1 VLSYLSCTLKYFLT
15 LTCTSA
21 KCLTWVIA
29 ESYAPH
35 VDMRGHQSGAVLIT
49 GDCAVLFKS
58 SKQKVIARSSKETE
72 LIAVDDALLT
82 IQWTRTFM

>member
-1 VLSYLSCTLKYFLT
+1 
-15 LTCTSA
+15 
-21 KCLTWVIA
+21 
-29 ESYAPH
+29 
-35 VDMRGHQSGAVLIT
+35 MRGHQSGVVLIT